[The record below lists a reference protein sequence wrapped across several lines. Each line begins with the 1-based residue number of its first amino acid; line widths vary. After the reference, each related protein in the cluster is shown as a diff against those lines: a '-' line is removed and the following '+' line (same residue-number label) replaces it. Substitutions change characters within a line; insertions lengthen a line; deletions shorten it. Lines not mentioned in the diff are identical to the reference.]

1 MTPCTFGSA
10 VPPNFQAAITSA
22 VSITIAITAIATS
35 RDSRCWR
42 WRRPLVRDA
51 AGAQRLLLLARD
63 VARVVLV
70 DVELAVH
77 PERVRVGAEEALD
90 VGVPGELVELLGLEG
105 AQVLRPHLGAEL
117 HLVEVEALARSGLT
131 QA

>member
-1 MTPCTFGSA
+1 M
-10 VPPNFQAAITSA
+10 PPNFQAAITRA
-22 VSITIAITAIATS
+22 VSTTIAITAIATS

-42 WRRPLVRDA
+42 CRRPAVRDA
-51 AGAQRLLLLARD
+51 ARPERLILLAGD

-77 PERVRVGAEEALD
+77 PERVRVRAEKALD
-90 VGVPGELVELLGLEG
+90 VGVPGKLVELLGLER
-105 AQVLRPHLGAEL
+105 AKVLRPHLRAEL
-117 HLVEVEALARSGLT
+117 HLVQVEALARSGLA